1 MDRRKCE
8 SVDPSKPHWVVTS
21 SELTII
27 LQKGVVLGAAVPVEP
42 VAFLFSLAPTGP
54 AVLQV
59 NRPNMPA
66 SHEHYDLSLLLAAQA
81 FRRLGGVVDDLD
93 GVAFHLPVELRAI
106 VVALRDCALAG
117 ERGRHYRSAKAVE
130 LVCEAM
136 QLLEG
141 GDRTVAMPNNSLSL
155 ADSRRFLAALDFI
168 HQHCGE
174 ALTLELVGR
183 ACGLGRGKLSRGFR
197 MMFGSTVAEAIAERR
212 LLLASQ
218 MLRTTD
224 LPVSTIAYRSGYQN
238 NASFARAFGRHFGT
252 SPSSYRSCGL
262 AA

>member
-1 MDRRKCE
+1 MERRQCD
-8 SVDPSKPHWVVTS
+8 SADASKPHWVVTS

-27 LQKGVVLGAAVPVEP
+27 LQKGVGAGAAVPVEP

-59 NRPNMPA
+59 TRPDTPA
-66 SHEHYDLSLLLAAQA
+66 SHEDYDLSLLLAAQA
-81 FRRLGGVVDDLD
+81 FRRLGGLVEDLD
-93 GVAFHLPVELRAI
+93 GTPFHLPVELRTPAL
-106 VVALRDCALAG
+106 ALRDCTLLG

-136 QLLEG
+136 QLIEG
-141 GDRTVAMPNNSLSL
+141 DDRTATASDNSLSF
-155 ADSRRFLAALDFI
+155 ADSRRFLTARDFI

-197 MMFGSTVAEAIAERR
+197 MMFGCTVAEAIAERR
-212 LLLASQ
+212 LLQASQ
-218 MLRTTD
+218 LLRTTD
-224 LPVSTIAYRSGYQN
+224 LPISTIAYRSGYQN
-238 NASFARAFGRHFGT
+238 NASFARAFGRRFGVP
-252 SPSSYRSCGL
+252 PSSYRSCGL